1 MNDFEHRNRQMAQ
14 RMAADDA
21 LREQTQTWFARAS
34 AYEYSYHFTWLG
46 RPIIQFPQDIL
57 AIQEIIWSVKPDVV
71 VETGIAH
78 GGSLILSASMLELL
92 GGDGFVVGIDI
103 DIRAHNR
110 KEIERHPL
118 ARRIVMIEG
127 SSTDPDVAGQASVLA
142 GAGTRVL
149 VLLDSNHTHAH
160 VLEELDL
167 YSPLV
172 GEGSY
177 IVVFDT
183 VIEDM
188 PAGSFPDR
196 PWDKGNNPATAVRE
210 FLGRNDRFEVDHEL
224 ENKLLISV
232 APGGYLKCVKNP

>member
-1 MNDFEHRNRQMAQ
+1 MNDFEHRNRQLAQ
-14 RMAADDA
+14 RMAADNA
-21 LREQTQTWFARAS
+21 MREQTQAWFARAS

-57 AIQEIIWSVKPDVV
+57 AVQEIIWSVKPDVI

-78 GGSLILSASMLELL
+78 GGSLILSASILELL
-92 GGDGFVVGIDI
+92 GGDGLVVGIDI

-110 KEIERHPL
+110 LEIERHPL
-118 ARRIVMIEG
+118 ARRIVMVEG
-127 SSTDPDVAGQASVLA
+127 SSIDPGVVRQVREIAGLRQRA
-142 GAGTRVL
+142 L
-149 VLLDSNHTHAH
+149 VMLDSSHTHDH
-160 VLEELDL
+160 VLRELDL

-183 VIEDM
+183 VIEHM

-210 FLGRNDRFEVDHEL
+210 FLGRNDRFEVDQEL